1 MVHDSNDA
9 SKLEAIS
16 LLWGHG
22 YPNAATG
29 VRYRHNWLI
38 SGSHRGNQD
47 VWEPSPL
54 GPAARRGSTAIIYH
68 FHPFPSITI
77 RYHPLPISYLRLPK
91 EFIPVCGSINSL
103 CGKVGV
109 LSCWSCFL
117 SLGFQNCLSRF
128 RTCRSLRYCTEYE
141 SRRKPMEQVTR
152 QIHLKSSRAIGE
164 THFSKIALF
173 FFTMSPLNKHQTKS

>member
-77 RYHPLPISYLRLPK
+77 CYL
-91 EFIPVCGSINSL
+91 S
-103 CGKVGV
+103 
-109 LSCWSCFL
+109 
-117 SLGFQNCLSRF
+117 
-128 RTCRSLRYCTEYE
+128 
-141 SRRKPMEQVTR
+141 VT
-152 QIHLKSSRAIGE
+152 
-164 THFSKIALF
+164 
-173 FFTMSPLNKHQTKS
+173 